1 MCTDNSSCQQVACLE
16 KVHEEILYVLEC
28 LVEDYTGEAR
38 RELGDIMTKDFYKEL
53 HALYQVHIEAAINRI
68 VKRLIHDSYDKE
80 ARSWLVQLRRQ
91 IRNTMTMLQSQG
103 KLYSYA
109 DAIE

>member
-38 RELGDIMTKDFYKEL
+38 RELGDIMSLFQKSDF
-53 HALYQVHIEAAINRI
+53 
-68 VKRLIHDSYDKE
+68 
-80 ARSWLVQLRRQ
+80 ARYVPLFGGHSTP
-91 IRNTMTMLQSQG
+91 IFS
-103 KLYSYA
+103 
-109 DAIE
+109 